1 MKKGTRRLA
10 LGLALIL
17 LLGTAAM
24 AANVNYVENTGSNL
38 LTAALD
44 GKCKLTADGDRLTVI
59 YQDAEKI
66 KSGDEILV
74 LMEKTDAV
82 TDDTAIPAARL
93 NEDTITYI
101 DQLSVTAT
109 DGKIEFTLLPSQLSG
124 AVIYLSGGGFEKLT
138 PVALTKAV
146 YEAGDLNG
154 SGVIDV
160 QDVIDLMIYL
170 TSQKQTTLKEPSLAD
185 VDGIPG
191 IDLNDVICIMMHIVN
206 PSGYTLPRPSK
217 NTQ

>member
-1 MKKGTRRLA
+1 MTKGTRRLA

-44 GKCKLTADGDRLTVI
+44 GKCTLTANGDRLTVT
-59 YQDAEKI
+59 YQDAGKI

-82 TDDTAIPAARL
+82 TDDTPIPAARL

-138 PVALTKAV
+138 PVALTKV
-146 YEAGDLNG
+146 KFKWGDV
-154 SGVIDV
+154 SGEGNVDID
-160 QDVIDLMIYL
+160 DVIKIMLYL
-170 TSQKQTTLKEPSLAD
+170 VSGKAITVPEAAD
-185 VDGIPG
+185 VDGHKG
-191 IDLNDVICIMMHIVN
+191 IDINDVVALMQHLVN
-206 PSGYTLPRPSK
+206 PNYTLPRPSK
-217 NTQ
+217 SGQ

>member
-44 GKCKLTADGDRLTVI
+44 GKCTLTADGDRLTVT

-138 PVALTKAV
+138 PVAVTKMKFKW
-146 YEAGDLNG
+146 GDV
-154 SGVIDV
+154 SGEGNVDID
-160 QDVIDLMIYL
+160 DVIKIMLYL
-170 TSQKQTTLKEPSLAD
+170 VSGKAITVPEAAD
-185 VDGIPG
+185 VDGHKG
-191 IDLNDVICIMMHIVN
+191 IDINDVVALMQHLVN
-206 PSGYTLPRPSK
+206 PNYTLPRPSK
-217 NTQ
+217 SGQ

>member
-44 GKCKLTADGDRLTVI
+44 EKCTLTADGDRLTVI

-109 DGKIEFTLLPSQLSG
+109 DGKIKFTLLPSQLSG
-124 AVIYLSGGGFEKLT
+124 AVIYLSGGGFEELT
-138 PVALTKAV
+138 PVGLTKVAYLRGDADGNGKVNVADALSVLEYAV
-146 YEAGDLNG
+146 RG
-154 SGVIDV
+154 
-160 QDVIDLMIYL
+160 
-170 TSQKQTTLKEPSLAD
+170 
-185 VDGIPG
+185 
-191 IDLNDVICIMMHIVN
+191 
-206 PSGYTLPRPSK
+206 PSG
-217 NTQ
+217 NTTFNIQAADMNGDGKINVSDALSVLQLAVSGK

>member
-1 MKKGTRRLA
+1 MKKGTRRMA

-44 GKCKLTADGDRLTVI
+44 GKCTLTADGDRLTVI
-59 YQDAEKI
+59 YQDTEKI

-138 PVALTKAV
+138 PVGLTKVAYLRGDADGNGKVNVADALSVLEYAV
-146 YEAGDLNG
+146 RG
-154 SGVIDV
+154 
-160 QDVIDLMIYL
+160 
-170 TSQKQTTLKEPSLAD
+170 
-185 VDGIPG
+185 
-191 IDLNDVICIMMHIVN
+191 
-206 PSGYTLPRPSK
+206 PSG
-217 NTQ
+217 NTTFNIQAADMNGDGKINVSDALSVLQLAVSGK

>member
-44 GKCKLTADGDRLTVI
+44 EKCTLTADGDRLTVT
-59 YQDAEKI
+59 YQDTGKI

-82 TDDTAIPAARL
+82 TDDTPIPAARL

-109 DGKIEFTLLPSQLSG
+109 DGKIEFTLLPSQLSS

-138 PVALTKAV
+138 PVAVTKMKFKW
-146 YEAGDLNG
+146 GDVGGDG
-154 SGVIDV
+154 SVTSVDAAEVLKYVATRGAY
-160 QDVIDLMIYL
+160 QL
-170 TSQKQTTLKEPSLAD
+170 TSRDAAD
-185 VDGIPG
+185 VNRDGSVTSADAADILKHVVYKDAYPLG
-191 IDLNDVICIMMHIVN
+191 VAQ
-206 PSGYTLPRPSK
+206 K
-217 NTQ
+217 

>member
-10 LGLALIL
+10 LGLTLIL

-44 GKCKLTADGDRLTVI
+44 GKCTLTADGDRLTVT
-59 YQDAEKI
+59 YQDTEKI

-138 PVALTKAV
+138 PVAVTKMKFKW
-146 YEAGDLNG
+146 GDV
-154 SGVIDV
+154 SGEGNVDID
-160 QDVIDLMIYL
+160 DVIKIMLYL
-170 TSQKQTTLKEPSLAD
+170 VSGKAITVPEAAD
-185 VDGIPG
+185 VDGHKG
-191 IDLNDVICIMMHIVN
+191 IDINDVVALMQHLVN
-206 PSGYTLPRPSK
+206 PNYTLPRPSK
-217 NTQ
+217 SGQ

>member
-44 GKCKLTADGDRLTVI
+44 GKCTLTADGDRLTVT
-59 YQDAEKI
+59 YQDTEKI

-101 DQLSVTAT
+101 DQRSVTAT

-124 AVIYLSGGGFEKLT
+124 AVIYLSGGGFEQLT
-138 PVALTKAV
+138 PVGLTKV
-146 YEAGDLNG
+146 KFKWGDV
-154 SGVIDV
+154 SGEGNVDID
-160 QDVIDLMIYL
+160 DVIKIMLYL
-170 TSQKQTTLKEPSLAD
+170 VSGKAITVPEAAD
-185 VDGIPG
+185 VDGHKG
-191 IDLNDVICIMMHIVN
+191 IDINDVVALMQHLVN
-206 PSGYTLPRPSK
+206 PNYTLPRPSK
-217 NTQ
+217 SGQ

>member
-44 GKCKLTADGDRLTVI
+44 GKCTLTADGDRLTVT

-109 DGKIEFTLLPSQLSG
+109 DGKIKFTLLPSQLSG

-138 PVALTKAV
+138 PVALTKVKFKWGDVSGDGNITAV
-146 YEAGDLNG
+146 DA
-154 SGVIDV
+154 
-160 QDVIDLMIYL
+160 
-170 TSQKQTTLKEPSLAD
+170 AD
-185 VDGIPG
+185 VLKYVATRGTYQLASHDAADVNRDGNVTVTDAVDILKHVVYKDAYPLG
-191 IDLNDVICIMMHIVN
+191 NA
-206 PSGYTLPRPSK
+206 
-217 NTQ
+217 Q

>member
-44 GKCKLTADGDRLTVI
+44 GKCTLTADGDRLTVI

-138 PVALTKAV
+138 PVALTKV
-146 YEAGDLNG
+146 KFKWGDV
-154 SGVIDV
+154 SGEGNVDID
-160 QDVIDLMIYL
+160 DVIKIMLYL
-170 TSQKQTTLKEPSLAD
+170 VSGKAITVPEAAD
-185 VDGIPG
+185 VDGHKG
-191 IDLNDVICIMMHIVN
+191 IDINDVVALMQHLVN
-206 PSGYTLPRPSK
+206 PNYTLPRPSK
-217 NTQ
+217 SGQ

>member
-44 GKCKLTADGDRLTVI
+44 GKCTLTADGDRLTVT

-101 DQLSVTAT
+101 DQRSVTAT

-138 PVALTKAV
+138 PVGLTKV
-146 YEAGDLNG
+146 KFKWGDV
-154 SGVIDV
+154 SGEGNVDID
-160 QDVIDLMIYL
+160 DVIKIMLYL
-170 TSQKQTTLKEPSLAD
+170 VSGKAITVPEAAD
-185 VDGIPG
+185 VDGHKG
-191 IDLNDVICIMMHIVN
+191 IDINDVVALMQHLVN
-206 PSGYTLPRPSK
+206 PNYTLPRPSK
-217 NTQ
+217 SGQ

>member
-24 AANVNYVENTGSNL
+24 AADVNYVENTGSNL

-44 GKCKLTADGDRLTVI
+44 GKCTLTADGDRLTVI
-59 YQDAEKI
+59 YQDAGKI

-109 DGKIEFTLLPSQLSG
+109 DGKIKFTLLPSQLSG
-124 AVIYLSGGGFEKLT
+124 AVIYLSGGGFETLT
-138 PVALTKAV
+138 PVGLTKVKFKWGDVDGNGENDIDDIVKVMLHIVSGRALAV
-146 YEAGDLNG
+146 PEA
-154 SGVIDV
+154 
-160 QDVIDLMIYL
+160 
-170 TSQKQTTLKEPSLAD
+170 AD
-185 VDGIPG
+185 VDGYEG
-191 IDLNDVICIMMHIVN
+191 IDINDVVALMQHLVN
-206 PSGYTLPRPSK
+206 PNYTLPRPSK
-217 NTQ
+217 SGQ

>member
-24 AANVNYVENTGSNL
+24 AADVNYVENTGSNL
-38 LTAALD
+38 LTAALG
-44 GKCKLTADGDRLTVI
+44 GKCTLTADGDRLTVT

-101 DQLSVTAT
+101 DQRSVTAT

-138 PVALTKAV
+138 PVGLTKVAYLRGDADGNGKVNVADALSVLEYAV
-146 YEAGDLNG
+146 RG
-154 SGVIDV
+154 
-160 QDVIDLMIYL
+160 
-170 TSQKQTTLKEPSLAD
+170 
-185 VDGIPG
+185 
-191 IDLNDVICIMMHIVN
+191 
-206 PSGYTLPRPSK
+206 PSG
-217 NTQ
+217 NTTFNIQAADMNGDGKINVSDALSVLQLAVSGK

>member
-44 GKCKLTADGDRLTVI
+44 GKCTLTADGDRLTVT
-59 YQDAEKI
+59 YQDTEKI

-138 PVALTKAV
+138 PVAVTKVKFKWGDVDGNGENDIDDIVKVMLHIVSGRTLAV
-146 YEAGDLNG
+146 PEA
-154 SGVIDV
+154 
-160 QDVIDLMIYL
+160 
-170 TSQKQTTLKEPSLAD
+170 AD
-185 VDGIPG
+185 VDGYEG
-191 IDLNDVICIMMHIVN
+191 IDINDVVALMQHLVN
-206 PSGYTLPRPSK
+206 PNYTLPRPSK
-217 NTQ
+217 SGQ

>member
-1 MKKGTRRLA
+1 MKKGTRRMA

-44 GKCKLTADGDRLTVI
+44 GKCTLTADGDRLTVI
-59 YQDAEKI
+59 YQDTEKI

-109 DGKIEFTLLPSQLSG
+109 DGKIKFTLLPSQLSG

-138 PVALTKAV
+138 PVGLTKVAYLRGDADGNGKVNVADALSVLEYAV
-146 YEAGDLNG
+146 RG
-154 SGVIDV
+154 
-160 QDVIDLMIYL
+160 
-170 TSQKQTTLKEPSLAD
+170 
-185 VDGIPG
+185 
-191 IDLNDVICIMMHIVN
+191 
-206 PSGYTLPRPSK
+206 PSG
-217 NTQ
+217 NTTFNIQAADMNGDGKINVSDALSVLQLAVSGK

>member
-44 GKCKLTADGDRLTVI
+44 GKCTLTADGDRLTVT

-109 DGKIEFTLLPSQLSG
+109 DGKIKFTLLPSQLSG

-138 PVALTKAV
+138 PVAVTKMKFKW
-146 YEAGDLNG
+146 GDV
-154 SGVIDV
+154 SGEGNVDID
-160 QDVIDLMIYL
+160 DVIKIMLYL
-170 TSQKQTTLKEPSLAD
+170 VSGKAITVPEAAD
-185 VDGIPG
+185 VDGHKG
-191 IDLNDVICIMMHIVN
+191 IDINDVVALMQHLVN
-206 PSGYTLPRPSK
+206 PNYTLPRPSK
-217 NTQ
+217 SGQ

>member
-44 GKCKLTADGDRLTVI
+44 GKCTLTADGDRLTVI
-59 YQDAEKI
+59 YQDTEKI

-138 PVALTKAV
+138 PVGLTKVAYLRGDADGNGKVNVADALSVLEYAV
-146 YEAGDLNG
+146 RG
-154 SGVIDV
+154 
-160 QDVIDLMIYL
+160 
-170 TSQKQTTLKEPSLAD
+170 
-185 VDGIPG
+185 
-191 IDLNDVICIMMHIVN
+191 
-206 PSGYTLPRPSK
+206 PSG
-217 NTQ
+217 NTIFNIQAADMNGDGKINVSDALSVLQLAVSGK

>member
-44 GKCKLTADGDRLTVI
+44 GKCTLTADGDRLTVT

-138 PVALTKAV
+138 PVGLTKV
-146 YEAGDLNG
+146 KFKWGDV
-154 SGVIDV
+154 SGEGNVDID
-160 QDVIDLMIYL
+160 DVIKIMLYL
-170 TSQKQTTLKEPSLAD
+170 VSGKAITVPEAAD
-185 VDGIPG
+185 VDGHKG
-191 IDLNDVICIMMHIVN
+191 IDINDVVALMQHLVN
-206 PSGYTLPRPSK
+206 PNYTLPRPSK
-217 NTQ
+217 SGQ

>member
-44 GKCKLTADGDRLTVI
+44 GKCTLTADGDRLTVT
-59 YQDAEKI
+59 YPDTEKI

-109 DGKIEFTLLPSQLSG
+109 DGKIKFTLLPSQLSG

-138 PVALTKAV
+138 PVGLTKVKFKWGDVDGNGENDIDDIVKVMLHIVSGRALAV
-146 YEAGDLNG
+146 PEA
-154 SGVIDV
+154 
-160 QDVIDLMIYL
+160 
-170 TSQKQTTLKEPSLAD
+170 AD
-185 VDGIPG
+185 VDGYEG
-191 IDLNDVICIMMHIVN
+191 IDINDVVALMQHLVN
-206 PSGYTLPRPSK
+206 PNYTLPRPSK
-217 NTQ
+217 SGQ

>member
-10 LGLALIL
+10 LGLTLIL

-44 GKCKLTADGDRLTVI
+44 EKCTLTADGDRLTVT
-59 YQDAEKI
+59 YQDTEKI

-74 LMEKTDAV
+74 LMERTDAV
-82 TDDTAIPAARL
+82 TADTAIPAARL

-101 DQLSVTAT
+101 DQRSVTAT

-138 PVALTKAV
+138 PVAVTKMKFKW
-146 YEAGDLNG
+146 GDV
-154 SGVIDV
+154 SGEGNVDID
-160 QDVIDLMIYL
+160 DVIKIMLYL
-170 TSQKQTTLKEPSLAD
+170 VSGKAITVPEAAD
-185 VDGIPG
+185 VDGHKG
-191 IDLNDVICIMMHIVN
+191 IDINDVVALMQHLVN
-206 PSGYTLPRPSK
+206 PNYTLPRPSK
-217 NTQ
+217 SGQ

>member
-44 GKCKLTADGDRLTVI
+44 EKCTLTANGDRLTVT
-59 YQDAEKI
+59 YQDAGKI

-82 TDDTAIPAARL
+82 TDDTPIPAARL

-109 DGKIEFTLLPSQLSG
+109 DGKIKFTLLPSQLSG

-138 PVALTKAV
+138 PVALTKVKFKWGDVDGNGENDIDDIVKVMLHIVSSRALAV
-146 YEAGDLNG
+146 PEA
-154 SGVIDV
+154 
-160 QDVIDLMIYL
+160 
-170 TSQKQTTLKEPSLAD
+170 AD
-185 VDGIPG
+185 VDGYEG
-191 IDLNDVICIMMHIVN
+191 IDINDVVALMQHLVN
-206 PSGYTLPRPSK
+206 PNYTLPRPSK
-217 NTQ
+217 SGQ

>member
-44 GKCKLTADGDRLTVI
+44 GKCTLTADGDRLTVT
-59 YQDAEKI
+59 YQDTEKI

-138 PVALTKAV
+138 PVGLTKVAYLRGDADGNGKVNVADALSVLEYAV
-146 YEAGDLNG
+146 RG
-154 SGVIDV
+154 
-160 QDVIDLMIYL
+160 
-170 TSQKQTTLKEPSLAD
+170 
-185 VDGIPG
+185 
-191 IDLNDVICIMMHIVN
+191 
-206 PSGYTLPRPSK
+206 PSG
-217 NTQ
+217 NTIFNIQAADMNGDGKINVSDALSVLQLAVSGK

>member
-10 LGLALIL
+10 LGLTLIL

-44 GKCKLTADGDRLTVI
+44 GKCTLTADGDRLTVT

-109 DGKIEFTLLPSQLSG
+109 DGKIKFTLLPSQLSG
-124 AVIYLSGGGFEKLT
+124 AVIYLSGGGFETLT
-138 PVALTKAV
+138 PVGLTKVAYLRGDADGNGKVNVADALSVLEYAV
-146 YEAGDLNG
+146 RG
-154 SGVIDV
+154 
-160 QDVIDLMIYL
+160 
-170 TSQKQTTLKEPSLAD
+170 
-185 VDGIPG
+185 
-191 IDLNDVICIMMHIVN
+191 
-206 PSGYTLPRPSK
+206 PSG
-217 NTQ
+217 NTTFNIQAADMNGDGKINVSDALSVLQLAVSGK

>member
-10 LGLALIL
+10 LGLTLIL

-44 GKCKLTADGDRLTVI
+44 EKCTLTADGDRLTVT
-59 YQDAEKI
+59 YQDTEKI

-138 PVALTKAV
+138 PVAVTKMKFKW
-146 YEAGDLNG
+146 GDV
-154 SGVIDV
+154 SGEGNVDID
-160 QDVIDLMIYL
+160 DVIKIMLYL
-170 TSQKQTTLKEPSLAD
+170 VSGKAITVPEAAD
-185 VDGIPG
+185 VDGHKG
-191 IDLNDVICIMMHIVN
+191 IDINDVVALMQHLVN
-206 PSGYTLPRPSK
+206 PNYTLPRPSK
-217 NTQ
+217 SGQ

>member
-44 GKCKLTADGDRLTVI
+44 GKCTLTADGDRLTVT

-74 LMEKTDAV
+74 LMEKTDVV
-82 TDDTAIPAARL
+82 TDDTAVPAARL

-101 DQLSVTAT
+101 DQRSVTAT
-109 DGKIEFTLLPSQLSG
+109 DGKIKFTLLPSQLSG

-138 PVALTKAV
+138 PVAVTKMKFKWGDVGGDGNVTAADAAEVLKYVATRGAYKLAMPEAADVNRDGNVTAADAADILKNAV
-146 YEAGDLNG
+146 YKDAYPL
-154 SGVIDV
+154 GVA
-160 QDVIDLMIYL
+160 Q
-170 TSQKQTTLKEPSLAD
+170 
-185 VDGIPG
+185 
-191 IDLNDVICIMMHIVN
+191 
-206 PSGYTLPRPSK
+206 
-217 NTQ
+217 